1 MKNLF
6 LILTL
11 MLSVGCGTATTPMPA
26 PTAIKGKVE
35 LTGGKPASGLL
46 LNLYPLEGQHP
57 GVFDVAEDGSFK
69 GEAISGKYSYFVTK
83 GSAKNSEQ
91 TLKLVNAKFY
101 SADLARTFVIKAGED
116 IKLTL
121 E

>member
-1 MKNLF
+1 MRSFL

-11 MLSVGCGTATTPMPA
+11 ILSVGCGTSVTPMPA
-26 PTAIKGKVE
+26 PTAIQGKLE
-35 LTGGKPASGLL
+35 LSSGKPAGGLA

-57 GVFDVAEDGSFK
+57 GVYDVAEDGSFK

-91 TLKLVNAKFY
+91 SLKLVNPKLREP
-101 SADLARTFVIKAGED
+101 DLTRTIVVKAGED
-116 IKLTL
+116 ISIKL

>member
-1 MKNLF
+1 MKNL
-6 LILTL
+6 LIILTL
-11 MLSVGCGTATTPMPA
+11 VLSVGCGSATTPMPT

-35 LTGGKPASGLL
+35 LSGGKPASGLA

-57 GVFDVAEDGSFK
+57 GILNLAEDGTFS

-91 TLKLVNAKFY
+91 TLKLVNPKFY
-101 SADLARTFVIKAGED
+101 EADLARTFVIKAGED